1 MVGPETVTN
10 LLSLGLMGVFLVTV
24 LEKFIPVVPS
34 YVMLMALGM
43 SAADLPRLS
52 MVLAITVI
60 GSLCGSAGWFAIGR
74 ILGEQRIERLVAR
87 FGKYVLFPLP
97 TYQRLAASY
106 RRNRFRVTALGQ
118 TIPVA
123 RVYLGL
129 PAGVLKLP
137 AISFLT
143 AATLGIL
150 VWNLPFLLLGF
161 LLKGSSH
168 SPIQVGLQASIA
180 LVAGEF
186 LIFALVGMIRR
197 RQRRW
202 SRRDGR
208 T

>member
-1 MVGPETVTN
+1 MVGHDLVMD
-10 LLSLGLMGVFLVTV
+10 LLSLGLMGVFLVTT

-34 YVMLMALGM
+34 YVMLLVLGM
-43 SAADLPRLS
+43 NAPDLPRLS
-52 MVLAITVI
+52 LMLVITVI

-74 ILGEQRIERLVAR
+74 TLGERRIERLVAR
-87 FGKYVLFPLP
+87 FGKYVFFPLP
-97 TYQRLAASY
+97 TYRRLAESY
-106 RRNRFRVTALGQ
+106 RRNRFGVTALGQ

-123 RVYLGL
+123 RVYIGL

-161 LLKGSSH
+161 LLKGTSH
-168 SPIQVGLQASIA
+168 SLFYVGLRASIM
-180 LVAGEF
+180 LVAAEF
-186 LIFALVGMIRR
+186 LIVALVRMIRR
-197 RQRRW
+197 TRT
-202 SRRDGR
+202 DGQ

>member
-1 MVGPETVTN
+1 MPGPDLVAD
-10 LLSLGLMGVFLVTV
+10 LLSLGLIGVFLVTA

-43 SAADLPRLS
+43 SAPDLPRLT
-52 MVLAITVI
+52 MMLGITVI

-74 ILGEQRIERLVAR
+74 TLGERRIERLVAR

-97 TYQRLAASY
+97 TYRRLAASY
-106 RRNRFRVTALGQ
+106 RRNRFRATAFGQ

-161 LLKGSSH
+161 VLKGTSRSLFD
-168 SPIQVGLQASIA
+168 VGLRASIV
-180 LVAGEF
+180 LVAAEF
-186 LIFALVGMIRR
+186 LIFALAGIIRR
-197 RQRRW
+197 
-202 SRRDGR
+202 SRRGGQA
-208 T
+208 

>member
-1 MVGPETVTN
+1 MHGPDTVTN
-10 LLSLGLMGVFLVTV
+10 LLSLGLMGVFLVTA

-43 SAADLPRLS
+43 SAPDLSQLT
-52 MVLAITVI
+52 MILAITVI

-74 ILGEQRIERLVAR
+74 MLGEQRIERLVAR
-87 FGKYVLFPLP
+87 FGKYVFFRLP
-97 TYQRLAASY
+97 TYQRFATSY

-137 AISFLT
+137 AISFLM

-161 LLKGSSH
+161 VLRGTSH
-168 SPIQVGLQASIA
+168 SLVHVGLWASIA
-180 LVAGEF
+180 LIAGEF
-186 LIFALVGMIRR
+186 LLVALVGAIRR
-197 RQRRW
+197 
-202 SRRDGR
+202 SRAGNPG
-208 T
+208 

>member
-1 MVGPETVTN
+1 MFGSDTVTN
-10 LLSLGLMGVFLVTV
+10 LLSLGLMGVFLVTA

-34 YVMLMALGM
+34 YVMLMVLGM
-43 SAADLPRLS
+43 SAPDLPRLS
-52 MVLAITVI
+52 MMLVMTVI
-60 GSLCGSAGWFAIGR
+60 GSLCGSAGWFVIGR
-74 ILGEQRIERLVAR
+74 TLGERRIERLVAR

-137 AISFLT
+137 TTSFLA

-161 LLKGSSH
+161 LLKGTSDSLFY
-168 SPIQVGLQASIA
+168 IGLRASIA
-180 LVAGEF
+180 LIAAEF
-186 LIFALVGMIRR
+186 LIVGLVGIIRR
-197 RQRRW
+197 
-202 SRRDGR
+202 SRRNGR
-208 T
+208 V